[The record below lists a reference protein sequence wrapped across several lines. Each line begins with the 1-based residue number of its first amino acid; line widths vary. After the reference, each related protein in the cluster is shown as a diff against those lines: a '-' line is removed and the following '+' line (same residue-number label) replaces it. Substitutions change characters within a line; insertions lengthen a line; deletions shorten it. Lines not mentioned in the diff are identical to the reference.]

1 MQAIKS
7 LVIILGVLIMIG
19 IALLGYGFFVRLTDP
34 DFRVLKSGAP
44 PPPVKAGGAM
54 LSGDVHLALPEG
66 CSVAEMHADGQRLY
80 LRTRPAEGG
89 PAEKGPAGMCERILV
104 VDAATGQLRGTIIL
118 KP

>member
-34 DFRVLKSGAP
+34 DFRVL
-44 PPPVKAGGAM
+44 KAGGAM